1 MSNTPSKFHTATVRV
16 TYSKPV
22 LEKAWLKYSFDFT
35 IDEVPCRTWY
45 DPENDVSCFD
55 CGDAGEQLHQ
65 LTQHVEQCIKECGA
79 ASEIDTFDLRKF
91 ACKHLQAMIKVE
103 KELQRAPASERH
115 CKVLNSEPVDVE
127 KLSLEEQCVLEV
139 LQEQIEKVDDGM
151 LDGATCTITKEMV
164 DAKMAT
170 NRNLRIN
177 RCASLLLW
185 AAGFSAGPFLC
196 RKCLAFCVPRVF
208 SCPRARKGNCR
219 FKRRA
224 LS

>member
-22 LEKAWLKYSFDFT
+22 LEKAWLKYSFGFT
-35 IDEVPCRTWY
+35 VDGEAYRIWHNPEKEV
-45 DPENDVSCFD
+45 VCFD
-55 CGDAGEQLHQ
+55 CGDAGELLYQ
-65 LTQHVEQCIKECGA
+65 LTREIELAVKQCGA
-79 ASEIDTFDLRKF
+79 RSDIDVLDLRKF

-164 DAKMAT
+164 DAKMGDKSQPQ
-170 NRNLRIN
+170 N
-177 RCASLLLW
+177 
-185 AAGFSAGPFLC
+185 
-196 RKCLAFCVPRVF
+196 
-208 SCPRARKGNCR
+208 
-219 FKRRA
+219 
-224 LS
+224 